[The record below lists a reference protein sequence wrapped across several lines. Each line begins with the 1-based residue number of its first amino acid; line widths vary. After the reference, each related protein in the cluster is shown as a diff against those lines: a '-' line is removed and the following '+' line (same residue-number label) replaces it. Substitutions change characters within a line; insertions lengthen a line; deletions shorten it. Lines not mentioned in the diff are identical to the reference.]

1 MNDLLPQAYLIGL
14 IVLLGGAAFVVAR
27 QILRVRRDE
36 SALARLGGGGS
47 NADRA
52 SDPGTLYELAS
63 VQLRKRLYAEAA
75 DTLKQ
80 ALKAAERDPVPNEAR
95 ALMENALGFTLA
107 AESKYP
113 AAIRHYRSALR
124 AKPDYPV
131 ALNNLAFALEKQL
144 KPEEARAVYDQ
155 VLQLEPENKTAR
167 KRLRILD
174 RRSGVA
180 AGPSS
185 GGSRTGLGIDGGG
198 RASGEGRS
206 GGKTGGK
213 NRGKAGDSGRNDRAS

>member
-36 SALARLGGGGS
+36 LALVRLGGAGIP
-47 NADRA
+47 AERP

-107 AESKYP
+107 AQNKYP
-113 AAIRHYRSALR
+113 VAIRHYRSALR

-144 KPEEARAVYDQ
+144 KPEEARATYEQ
-155 VLQLEPENKTAR
+155 ALQLEPDNKTAR
-167 KRLRILD
+167 KRLRTLD
-174 RRSGVA
+174 RRSGVIEGDGPGGSGSGQVDGRA
-180 AGPSS
+180 RGIGARPSS
-185 GGSRTGLGIDGGG
+185 DD
-198 RASGEGRS
+198 
-206 GGKTGGK
+206 
-213 NRGKAGDSGRNDRAS
+213 KAA

>member
-36 SALARLGGGGS
+36 SALVRLGGVGS
-47 NADRA
+47 SAERP

-80 ALKAAERDPVPNEAR
+80 ALKAAERDPIPDEAR

-107 AESKYP
+107 AQSKYP
-113 AAIRHYRSALR
+113 VAIRHYRAALR
-124 AKPDYPV
+124 AKPEYPV

-144 KPEEARAVYDQ
+144 KPEEARAIYEQ
-155 VLQLEPENKTAR
+155 ALQLEPDNKTAR
-167 KRLRILD
+167 KRLRTLD
-174 RRSGVA
+174 RRRGVLQVDSA
-180 AGPSS
+180 TSADS
-185 GGSRTGLGIDGGG
+185 GLGIEADSLGKP
-198 RASGEGRS
+198 SGPSRS
-206 GGKTGGK
+206 
-213 NRGKAGDSGRNDRAS
+213 KAGDPGSQQGTNDKAA

>member
-27 QILRVRRDE
+27 QLLRVRRDE
-36 SALARLGGGGS
+36 TALIRLGGGG
-47 NADRA
+47 NDADRPN
-52 SDPGTLYELAS
+52 DPGTLYELAS

-80 ALKAAERDPVPNEAR
+80 ALKAAERDPVPDEAR

-107 AESKYP
+107 AENKYSV
-113 AAIRHYRSALR
+113 AIRHYRAALR

-131 ALNNLAFALEKQL
+131 ALNNLAFALEKQI
-144 KPEEARAVYDQ
+144 KPEEARALYDQ
-155 VLQLEPENKTAR
+155 VLQLEPDNKTAR

-174 RRSGVA
+174 RRSGVIDGD
-180 AGPSS
+180 GPGSS
-185 GGSRTGLGIDGGG
+185 TGPGLGIDPGA
-198 RASGEGRS
+198 RAQGDGRS
-206 GGKTGGK
+206 GGTP
-213 NRGKAGDSGRNDRAS
+213 RGKGRDSGRNDKAA

>member
-36 SALARLGGGGS
+36 TSLIRLGGGGS
-47 NADRA
+47 SADRP

-80 ALKAAERDPVPNEAR
+80 ALKAAERDPVPDEAR

-107 AESKYP
+107 AQSKYP
-113 AAIRHYRSALR
+113 VAIRHYRAALR
-124 AKPDYPV
+124 AKPEYPV

-144 KPEEARAVYDQ
+144 KPDEARATYEQ
-155 VLQLEPENKTAR
+155 ALQLEPDNKTAR
-167 KRLRILD
+167 KRLKTLD
-174 RRSGVA
+174 RRRGVLVA
-180 AGPSS
+180 DSADSADS
-185 GGSRTGLGIDGGG
+185 GLGIEADS
-198 RASGEGRS
+198 R
-206 GGKTGGK
+206 GKTSGSSR
-213 NRGKAGDSGRNDRAS
+213 NKAGDQGNPQAPSDKAA

>member
-36 SALARLGGGGS
+36 TALVRLGGAGMP
-47 NADRA
+47 ADRP

-75 DTLKQ
+75 DTPKQ

-107 AESKYP
+107 AQNKYP
-113 AAIRHYRSALR
+113 VAIRHYRSALR

-144 KPEEARAVYDQ
+144 KPEEARASYEQ
-155 VLQLEPENKTAR
+155 ALELEPDNKTAR
-167 KRLRILD
+167 KRLRTLD
-174 RRSGVA
+174 RRSGVIQ
-180 AGPSS
+180 GDGSGN
-185 GGSRTGLGIDGGG
+185 GGSGQVNG
-198 RASGEGRS
+198 RARGI
-206 GGKTGGK
+206 GGKK
-213 NRGKAGDSGRNDRAS
+213 SSDDKAS